1 MVEMGG
7 KRSTLDNAIFFWRD
21 GQTLVGICSAHVDD
35 FIICGTDGF
44 QKNLVDKMKE
54 RFRISSECEGLFTYT
69 GLQIKQDYKSVTV
82 SQESFANNLT
92 QMLVQDQ
99 DTQNQSLLSNE
110 DSRDLKR
117 LNGQLMWLSSHTRP
131 DLAYDV
137 CDLSTSATGATQS
150 EISRANKVVR
160 RLKSDRVQL
169 VYEHLGDMQNVELVC
184 YADASYGNLRG
195 GASQG
200 GYVIFMKGTN
210 GKYSPIC
217 WRSRKLKR
225 IAKSTMAAECQALS
239 EGADEVFA
247 IRGFL
252 RELMGTEINLPI
264 VMRTD
269 NNNLAQSAYSTKMV
283 SDKRLQMDIS
293 LLREMLEKEELKAV
307 EWVPTEGQLP

>member
-1 MVEMGG
+1 
-7 KRSTLDNAIFFWRD
+7 
-21 GQTLVGICSAHVDD
+21 
-35 FIICGTDGF
+35 
-44 QKNLVDKMKE
+44 
-54 RFRISSECEGLFTYT
+54 
-69 GLQIKQDYKSVTV
+69 
-82 SQESFANNLT
+82 
-92 QMLVQDQ
+92 
-99 DTQNQSLLSNE
+99 
-110 DSRDLKR
+110 
-117 LNGQLMWLSSHTRP
+117 
-131 DLAYDV
+131 
-137 CDLSTSATGATQS
+137 LSTSTTGATQS
-150 EISRANKVVR
+150 EVSRANKVVR

-307 EWVPTEGQLP
+307 EWVPTEGQLADCLTKKGASSRKLLLALMGVWKL